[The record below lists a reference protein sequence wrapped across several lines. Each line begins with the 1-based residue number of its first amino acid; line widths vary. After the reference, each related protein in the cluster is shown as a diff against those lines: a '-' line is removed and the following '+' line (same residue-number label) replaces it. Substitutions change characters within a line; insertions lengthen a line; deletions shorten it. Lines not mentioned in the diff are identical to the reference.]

1 MWRDSLLK
9 VCLCRRHWM
18 LLQRTRRVPLIRTIV
33 FKQQLRSQPMSNV
46 RCHGLYKKVL
56 LGLVLSVPLAAGAVW
71 YVSDTQDRR
80 RMRILMEGVGRFCRS
95 IYIGTKISI
104 DYWWTI
110 NVKLR
115 GVDEDSPDLVAA
127 MSACHQRAADLIVE
141 GAIKN
146 AGLYIKLGQGLCSFN
161 HLLPPEY
168 ISSLR
173 VLEDKAINR
182 RNMEIDSLFLEDFQT
197 TPDKMFKHFDPEPF
211 AAASLSQV
219 HKAELHDG
227 TAVAVKIQFIDLRD
241 RFDGDILTLEFL
253 LTIIQLMH
261 PKFAFSWVL
270 QDLKGT
276 LAQELD
282 FENEGRNA
290 ERCARDLSHFKFIV
304 IPKVYWEQTS
314 KRVLTADYCE
324 GCKVTSANEIKQ
336 QGLTVKDVADKL
348 VRTFAEQ
355 IFYTGFIHADP
366 HPGNVLVRKGPD
378 GKAEL
383 VLLDHGLYETLSAKD
398 RVSLCKLWH
407 SIVLLNDVAMKK
419 YSEELG
425 VKDYFLFCEILMQ
438 RPINMKE
445 TAFHLANIL
454 TREERAYMQDMAS
467 NHFDRIV
474 QVLKDLPRPMLLV
487 FRNINTVRSINMV
500 LGLPVDRYVLMAK
513 SAVQGGN
520 LFSSEHNRGFWAVG
534 PLTWVKMKWAR
545 IHFEI
550 SLRSESLMMKI
561 VSVVFRMLGYFGLM
575 APDDNLYNYLV
586 Q

>member
-1 MWRDSLLK
+1 MWRDRLLK
-9 VCLCRRHWM
+9 VCLCRHHWT
-18 LLQRTRRVPLIRTIV
+18 LLQRTRHVPLIPTIV
-33 FKQQLRSQPMSNV
+33 FKQQFSSQPMSNV
-46 RCHGLYKKVL
+46 YRRGLYNKVL
-56 LGLVLSVPLAAGAVW
+56 LGLVLSAPLAAGAVW
-71 YVSDTQDRR
+71 CVSDTRDRR
-80 RMRILMEGVGRFCRS
+80 RMRILVEGIGRFYRS
-95 IYIGTKISI
+95 IHIGIRISA

-115 GVDEDSPDLVAA
+115 GIDE
-127 MSACHQRAADLIVE
+127 RAADLIVD

-168 ISSLR
+168 INSLR

-182 RNMEIDSLFLEDFQT
+182 RYKEIDSLFLEDFQT
-197 TPDKMFKHFDPEPF
+197 TPDKMFKHFEPEPF

-253 LTIIQLMH
+253 LTIVQLMH

-290 ERCARDLSHFKFIV
+290 ERCAQDLSHFKYV
-304 IPKVYWEQTS
+304 VVPKVYWEQTS
-314 KRVLTADYCE
+314 KRILTADYCE
-324 GCKVTSANEIKQ
+324 GCKINSVDEIKQ
-336 QGLTVKDVADKL
+336 QGLTVKDVAEKL

-383 VLLDHGLYETLSAKD
+383 VLLDHGLYETLSAED
-398 RVSLCKLWH
+398 RVSLCKLWR
-407 SIVLLNDVAMKK
+407 SIVLLNDAAMKK
-419 YSEELG
+419 YSKELG

-454 TREERAYMQDMAS
+454 THEERAYMQDMAN
-467 NHFDRIV
+467 NHFDRII

-487 FRNINTVRSINMV
+487 FRNINTVRSINTI
-500 LGLPVDRYVLMAK
+500 LGSPVDRYVLMAK
-513 SAVQGGN
+513 SAVQGGS

-534 PLTWVKMKWAR
+534 PLTWMKMKWAR
-545 IHFEI
+545 VQFEI
-550 SLRSESLMMKI
+550 SLRSESLMMKVASI
-561 VSVVFRMLGYFGLM
+561 IFRLFVYFGLVT
-575 APDDNLYNYLV
+575 PDEDLYNYLV